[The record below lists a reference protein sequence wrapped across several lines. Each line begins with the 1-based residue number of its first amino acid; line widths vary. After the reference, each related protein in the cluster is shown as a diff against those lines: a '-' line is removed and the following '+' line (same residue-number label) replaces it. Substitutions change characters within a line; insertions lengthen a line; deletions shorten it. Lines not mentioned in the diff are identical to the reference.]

1 MKISNH
7 KLASYKGKERGDKFN
22 KNLSFP
28 YKEPF
33 FLGKQMHSCDFS
45 FCRPKWSKVGKIVH
59 LGAKQWRRKIIS
71 RNYFFYFMLDVLCT
85 VCTVH
90 DQGLNK

>member
-7 KLASYKGKERGDKFN
+7 KLASYKGKGRGDKFN
-22 KNLSFP
+22 KNVCFP

-33 FLGKQMHSCDFS
+33 FLGQQMHSCDFS

-71 RNYFFYFMLDVLCT
+71 RNYFFILCRMYFVCT
-85 VCTVH
+85 VVH